1 MDANNHTSKLQAG
14 RKALADAGIAPR
26 SKGKQRTTEA
36 LLWVYRWG
44 WSSATT
50 LETQAGSERS
60 GLASRL
66 VKSGLLNRTKTEAGG
81 GARDVPQF
89 IFTLTEMGIAEVER
103 SLTNAGDLLPYDID
117 PYRINQALLR
127 HDTMAQNA
135 TAKVMANASITS
147 YETPRQMA
155 VQSERNVKQHDVI
168 WIQPDGSRY
177 GIEIELSAKWERK
190 LDDFILG
197 CLQSISKKSVSKVII
212 VTDSKAIQSRYRAAF
227 AAGATFSVW
236 ERDNRRY
243 WHPVKEV
250 TIPEELSGRV
260 VCNHVE
266 R

>member
-1 MDANNHTSKLQAG
+1 MNANNHTSKLQAG
-14 RKALADAGIAPR
+14 RQALADAGIAPR

-44 WSSATT
+44 WSTATT
-50 LETQAGSERS
+50 LEAQAGSERS
-60 GLASRL
+60 GLAARL

-81 GARDVPQF
+81 GSRDVPQF
-89 IFTLTEMGIAEVER
+89 IFTLTESGVAEVER
-103 SLTNAGDLLPYDID
+103 SLDDAADLLPYDVD

-135 TAKVMANASITS
+135 TAKVIANGSVS
-147 YETPRQMA
+147 RYETPRQMA
-155 VQSERNVKQHDVI
+155 AQSERNVKQHDVV
-168 WIQPDGSRY
+168 WIKNDGSRY

-197 CLQSISKKSVSKVII
+197 CLQSISKKAVSQVII
-212 VTDSKAIQSRYRAAF
+212 VTDSKAIQSRYTAAF
-227 AAGATFSVW
+227 ETDAVFSIW

-243 WHPVKEV
+243 WHPTKEMQ
-250 TIPEELSGRV
+250 IPEELARRV
-260 VCNHVE
+260 VCNYVE